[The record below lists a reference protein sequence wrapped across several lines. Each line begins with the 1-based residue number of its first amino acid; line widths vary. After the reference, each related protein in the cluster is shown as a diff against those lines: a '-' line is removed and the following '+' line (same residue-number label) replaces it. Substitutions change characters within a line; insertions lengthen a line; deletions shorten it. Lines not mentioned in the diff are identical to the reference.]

1 MGMAKGLTKLLK
13 KGIFCI
19 AIAIKCDVTGEGT
32 LIVLTLVILGR
43 TGSTSV
49 GCWEEDLGLSAA
61 GLQKT
66 WSTEMLVVRLIQAAC
81 RCVPHAAGVMDQEE
95 DIKRREGERW
105 ERKKSSA
112 SYCHHKKWKCFHS
125 RHFTNL
131 FMNVGALVKA
141 QSSMNGVFVN
151 MYGKNIA
158 ISY

>member
-32 LIVLTLVILGR
+32 LIVLTLAILGR

-95 DIKRREGERW
+95 DVKRREGVRDKVGDKEMLAILLFFMFLFTSLR
-105 ERKKSSA
+105 RP
-112 SYCHHKKWKCFHS
+112 FHECRS
-125 RHFTNL
+125 PR
-131 FMNVGALVKA
+131 
-141 QSSMNGVFVN
+141 QSSVFYEWGFCEYVW
-151 MYGKNIA
+151 
-158 ISY
+158 